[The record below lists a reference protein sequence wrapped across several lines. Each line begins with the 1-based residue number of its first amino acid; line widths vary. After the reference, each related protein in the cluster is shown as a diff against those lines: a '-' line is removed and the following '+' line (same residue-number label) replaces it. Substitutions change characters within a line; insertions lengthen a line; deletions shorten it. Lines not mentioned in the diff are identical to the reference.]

1 MQSPSCSKRVL
12 LELPL
17 LPPSGSG
24 ASASA
29 YPLFALRAAAILLAE
44 AILADDD
51 VQPRRVL
58 LVLRHF
64 GEVEALEV
72 GEHADYVR
80 PVVGR
85 ILDRVSV
92 QGDAVQVLQWGE
104 MLEIREPLDLVPM
117 KVDHLQGS
125 EFEDVVADLK

>member
-17 LPPSGSG
+17 LPSPGGGPST
-24 ASASA
+24 AN
-29 YPLFALRAAAILLAE
+29 PLLALRAAAILLAE

-72 GEHADYVR
+72 GEHADNVR

-92 QGDAVQVLQWGE
+92 QGDAVQVFQWGE
-104 MLEIREPLDLVPM
+104 MFEIGEPLDLVPV
-117 KVDHLQGS
+117 KVYHLQGS
-125 EFEDVVADLK
+125 EFEDVVAYLK

>member
-17 LPPSGSG
+17 LPSSGSG
-24 ASASA
+24 ASAA
-29 YPLFALRAAAILLAE
+29 NPLFALRAAAILLAE

-72 GEHADYVR
+72 GEHADNVR

-104 MLEIREPLDLVPM
+104 MLEIGEPLDLVPV